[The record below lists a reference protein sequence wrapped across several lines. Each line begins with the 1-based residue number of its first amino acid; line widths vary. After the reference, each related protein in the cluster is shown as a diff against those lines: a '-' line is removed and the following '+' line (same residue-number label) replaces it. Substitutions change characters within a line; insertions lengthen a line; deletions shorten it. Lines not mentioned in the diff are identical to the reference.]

1 MQHTGKLE
9 ASHKHLF
16 GHMSFV
22 KVTLHWADVNTK
34 C

>member
-22 KVTLHWADVNTK
+22 KVTLH
-34 C
+34 